1 MLYKGV
7 KVNQISLIVDLE
19 EYSEDWRENERFV
32 LSELDKLEIDLGVEN
47 TIEGLVYIYL
57 PDGKEYDVE
66 YVLDTFYAIKV
77 RFDNVKVNLLLDEF
91 IDGIGNTVDVE
102 LEVYIELCNK

>member
-7 KVNQISLIVDLE
+7 KVNQISLTIDLE
-19 EYSEDWRENERFV
+19 EYSEDWRINERFV
-32 LSELDKLEIDLGVEN
+32 LSELDKLGIDIGVEN
-47 TIEGLVYIYL
+47 SIEGLVYMYL
-57 PDGKEYDVE
+57 PEGKEYDVE
-66 YVLDTFYAIKV
+66 YVSHAFNVIKTK
-77 RFDNVKVNLLLDEF
+77 FDNVKVNLLLDEF